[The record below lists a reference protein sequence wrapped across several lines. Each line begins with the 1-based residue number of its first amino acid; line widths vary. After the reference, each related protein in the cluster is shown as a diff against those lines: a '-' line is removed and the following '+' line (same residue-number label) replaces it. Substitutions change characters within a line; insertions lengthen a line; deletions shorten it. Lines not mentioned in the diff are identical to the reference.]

1 MIGGCVV
8 CGAAWRLFHTRASRL
23 RDVATAGPRE
33 ASGSVLHVL
42 LCGVW
47 CLLSRVRYRLKRPP
61 FSPLEELASVT
72 AWTRCSAMRPVSAQ
86 LAAMLAAVFAML
98 SRGARASGSSCE
110 LVYLDIGSNIGDS
123 LHAFAF
129 HRPAN
134 VLALARSSASPH
146 HERRV
151 ALYALPPPDSLS
163 VCLPPSLSL
172 SSL

>member
-1 MIGGCVV
+1 M
-8 CGAAWRLFHTRASRL
+8 RA
-23 RDVATAGPRE
+23 
-33 ASGSVLHVL
+33 
-42 LCGVW
+42 
-47 CLLSRVRYRLKRPP
+47 
-61 FSPLEELASVT
+61 
-72 AWTRCSAMRPVSAQ
+72 VSAQ
-86 LAAMLAAVFAML
+86 LSAMLAAVFAML

-151 ALYALPPPDSLS
+151 ALYALHPPDSLS